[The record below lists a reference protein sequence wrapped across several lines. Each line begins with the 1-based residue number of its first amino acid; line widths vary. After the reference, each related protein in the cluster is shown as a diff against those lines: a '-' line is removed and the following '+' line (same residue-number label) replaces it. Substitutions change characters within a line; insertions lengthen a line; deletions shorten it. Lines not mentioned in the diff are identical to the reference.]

1 MKPSLK
7 QKRLIALVAVI
18 VCFVTLALLSSIDFS
33 KTPELSTNAPY
44 TPDTL
49 PEIAFYD
56 PYIDR
61 ANDPTYLTKDLI
73 PSYEVDG
80 VIDTLDSAYRTPYV
94 EFFMDYLT
102 ALSNGDAAAIDALC
116 SEVYFRTHD
125 KQKSFSKQYLYDVT
139 IRYFDEATIE
149 KADSREDEKYIGRKL
164 VYFEVTYSIFKNDGS
179 FRRDITDDDKIT
191 QIFTLLCDKNGNDP
205 RLNSISYWQND
216 NTATDSPSLLPLIL
230 PLVWLGVT
238 VVSLLVI
245 LVLKKKPLLAIP
257 LAAFIAF
264 LVSTGATL
272 VWQIFAFILTLALC
286 VLFLFF
292 IKKRKTPS
300 IENED

>member
-1 MKPSLK
+1 M
-7 QKRLIALVAVI
+7 
-18 VCFVTLALLSSIDFS
+18 
-33 KTPELSTNAPY
+33 
-44 TPDTL
+44 
-49 PEIAFYD
+49 
-56 PYIDR
+56 
-61 ANDPTYLTKDLI
+61 
-73 PSYEVDG
+73 
-80 VIDTLDSAYRTPYV
+80 
-94 EFFMDYLT
+94 
-102 ALSNGDAAAIDALC
+102 
-116 SEVYFRTHD
+116 
-125 KQKSFSKQYLYDVT
+125 
-139 IRYFDEATIE
+139 
-149 KADSREDEKYIGRKL
+149 
-164 VYFEVTYSIFKNDGS
+164 YFEVTYSIFKNDGS

-264 LVSTGATL
+264 LVSTGAVL
-272 VWQIFAFILTLALC
+272 LWQILAFVLTLALC
-286 VLFLFF
+286 VLAYFLSKN
-292 IKKRKTPS
+292 KKKPS